1 VIYGA
6 DEEFPIGGS
15 RVLRSSEED
24 EVTLVGCGVTVHEA
38 LKAADALAGEGITA
52 RVIDCYSLKPIDGA
66 TLADAAE
73 ATGRIVTAE
82 DHWPEGGL
90 GEAVLAALASAE
102 AQAHVVRLAVT
113 EMPRSGKP
121 EQLLSVAGIDA
132 QGIAATARRLV
143 RTQVTAS

>member
-1 VIYGA
+1 
-6 DEEFPIGGS
+6 GGIA
-15 RVLRSSEED
+15 
-24 EVTLVGCGVTVHEA
+24 VHEA
-38 LKAADALAGEGITA
+38 LKAADALADEGISA
-52 RVIDCYSLKPIDGA
+52 RVIDCYSIKPIDVA

-90 GEAVLAALASAE
+90 GEAVLSALASSE
-102 AQAHVVRLAVT
+102 AQAHVVRIAGT

-121 EQLLSVAGIDA
+121 EELLSVAGIDA
-132 QGIAATARRLV
+132 QGITAAARRLV